1 MIRESQTVE
10 FKESWRD
17 SHLKII
23 CAFAN
28 TDGGKLVVGVRDD
41 GKLVGVKDSKRLLK
55 TLPDKIRN
63 KLGIIPSVSVV
74 RKDGKEII
82 EIDVKPSSMPVSYD
96 GKYYVRSGSTTVQL
110 DGKGLA
116 EFLMKKLGKTWDE
129 YPLEKVS
136 FDEIDPDAI
145 EKFKDWARE
154 RIPSIAREKDPK
166 LILEKLNLLVD
177 GKLTRASIL
186 LFGKNPQKY
195 FIQAYIKIGKFVSEA
210 DVVSTDEIEGNL
222 FEQVERAMDI
232 LQTKYLMRLSRFEG
246 IRRRDVLEYPE
257 DALREAII
265 NAVIHRDYLGTSAV
279 QIRVYDDKLVIMNEG
294 KLPPEVPIEK
304 LKEEHVSK
312 PRNPLLARTFYFAGL
327 IEAWGRGTIKIVES
341 CRRNGLPEPDFIE
354 EHGIMKVIFYK
365 DIYNEEYLKKLG
377 LKDRQIRA
385 VMYIKENGKIT
396 NKEYQDITG
405 IKKRQATEDLK
416 YLEKLGILE
425 RVGTTGRGVYYVLKR
440 HERGKRS
447 NNGAQNGHWTIR
459 YFCEKPRSDIKEL
472 LKQIKEKHE
481 IHSEIITNIPW
492 DEQKDREIYEKYF
505 KPRSKTLK
513 ERVGKPITKL
523 RSKKAR
529 HYFVSIPGT
538 IGIFR
543 DDRLEYWEFATDEG
557 IKLLREIL
565 VKGEEEIKE
574 ILKETR

>member
-41 GKLVGVKDSKRLLK
+41 GKIVGVKDSKKLLK

-63 KLGIIPSVSVV
+63 KLGIIPSVSVM

-82 EIDVKPSSMPVSYD
+82 EIDVKPSLMPVSYD
-96 GKYYVRSGSTTVQL
+96 GKYYVRSGSTTAQL
-110 DGKGLA
+110 DGRELA

-232 LQTKYLMRLSRFEG
+232 LQTKYLMRLSGFEG

-265 NAVIHRDYLGTSAV
+265 NAVIHRDYLGTSAI

-294 KLPPEVPIEK
+294 KLPPEVPVEK

-341 CRRNGLPEPDFIE
+341 CKQNGLPEPDFIE
-354 EHGIMKVIFYK
+354 EHGVMKVIFYK
-365 DIYNEEYLKKLG
+365 DIYNEEYLRKLG
-377 LKDRQIRA
+377 LNERQIRA
-385 VMYIKENGKIT
+385 VIYLKEKG
-396 NKEYQDITG
+396 DIT
-405 IKKRQATEDLK
+405 ISEFKKMIPNVSEKTLYRDLK
-416 YLEKLGILE
+416 ELVNKGLLVEVGEKK
-425 RVGTTGRGVYYVLKR
+425 GR
-440 HERGKRS
+440 
-447 NNGAQNGHWTIR
+447 
-459 YFCEKPRSDIKEL
+459 
-472 LKQIKEKHE
+472 
-481 IHSEIITNIPW
+481 
-492 DEQKDREIYEKYF
+492 KYTF
-505 KPRSKTLK
+505 P
-513 ERVGKPITKL
+513 
-523 RSKKAR
+523 
-529 HYFVSIPGT
+529 
-538 IGIFR
+538 
-543 DDRLEYWEFATDEG
+543 
-557 IKLLREIL
+557 
-565 VKGEEEIKE
+565 
-574 ILKETR
+574 